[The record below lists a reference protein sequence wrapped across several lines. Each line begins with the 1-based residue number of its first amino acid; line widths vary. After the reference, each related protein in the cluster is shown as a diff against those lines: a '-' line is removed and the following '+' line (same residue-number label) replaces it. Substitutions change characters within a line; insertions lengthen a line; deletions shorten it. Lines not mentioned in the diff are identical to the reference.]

1 MPITVG
7 DLLGHSQLGVYVSVV
22 GDVLFIPGSTPKD
35 DVERIEHALGM
46 ESTLITI
53 GGSSLLGSLMVG
65 NTRGMAVADIATPE
79 DIDRLTSYGDVVVME
94 SSVNAAGNL
103 LVANEN
109 GVIVSP
115 VVPEEGLEVLSEAM
129 GVPAVNTCIAG
140 DDVIGS
146 MAAANDKGVLLHP
159 DVSTVEVEII
169 EEVLGVPAMVGT
181 VCFGSPHI
189 GAGLVC
195 SDNGVC
201 VGGSTTGPELNRI
214 EDALGL
220 I

>member
-7 DLLGHSQLGVYVSVV
+7 DLLGHSQIGVYVSVV
-22 GDVLFIPGSTPKD
+22 GEVLFIPESTPED
-35 DVERIEHALGM
+35 DVERIEHALEM
-46 ESTLITI
+46 ESTPITI

-65 NTRGMAVADIATPE
+65 NSRGMAVADIATPE

-103 LVANEN
+103 LVANEH
-109 GVIVSP
+109 GVIASP
-115 VVPEEGLEVLSEAM
+115 VVPEDGLEVLSEAL
-129 GVPAVNTCIAG
+129 GVPAANTCIAG

-146 MAAANDKGVLLHP
+146 LAAVNAKGVLLHP